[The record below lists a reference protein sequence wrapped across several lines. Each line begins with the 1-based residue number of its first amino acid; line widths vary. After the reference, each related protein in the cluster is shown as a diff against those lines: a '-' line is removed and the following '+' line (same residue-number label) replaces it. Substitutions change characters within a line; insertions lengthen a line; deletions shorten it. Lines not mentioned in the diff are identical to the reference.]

1 MTLWAFARSGFLG
14 EKLFRAASTEVKT
27 RLPDFQPQ
35 QIANTTWAMAK
46 SGFVDEEVFLSAA
59 SLALQ
64 KLQHFQPMNY
74 SMLLYSFALAKL
86 PHPKLFEEV
95 GRRCTVEA
103 LTQANSAPHVVT
115 NLAIAFSDAGIANQA
130 VFNNIA
136 KVASTSLHDFRT
148 QQI

>member
-59 SLALQ
+59 NLALQ
-64 KLQHFQPMNY
+64 KLSSFQPMNY

-95 GRRCTVEA
+95 GLRWTVEA
-103 LTQANSAPHVVT
+103 LQSANSAPHVVT
-115 NLAIAFSDAGIANQA
+115 NLALAFSEACVVNHTVFDAIEQ
-130 VFNNIA
+130 
-136 KVASTSLHDFRT
+136 VAGASLHDFRS
-148 QQI
+148 Q